1 MTMENRMQT
10 HVKVVAILY
19 IVMGALNMLA
29 ALLFVMG
36 IGIAEVA
43 MGMSDDPDAAA
54 AMPIVGIAGGA
65 LVVFLLILSIPPI
78 VVGIGLT
85 RYREWARI
93 AGIVIAALLIFH
105 FPIGTA
111 VGIYGLWTLLNG
123 ETARLMGE
131 GSRPAV

>member
-1 MTMENRMQT
+1 MQT

-19 IVMGALNMLA
+19 MIMGALNLLA
-29 ALLFVMG
+29 ALFFGLG
-36 IGIAEVA
+36 IGIAEMA
-43 MGMSDDPDAAA
+43 MGMSNDPDALS
-54 AMPIVGIAGGA
+54 AMPIVGLAGGA
-65 LVVFLLILSIPPI
+65 LVVFLLLLSIPPI

-105 FPIGTA
+105 FPFGTA

>member
-1 MTMENRMQT
+1 MNRMET

-19 IVMGALNMLA
+19 IVMGALNLIA
-29 ALLFVMG
+29 ALFFGLG

-43 MGMSDDPDAAA
+43 LGMSDDADARA
-54 AMPIVGIAGGA
+54 AMPIVGIAGTG
-65 LVVFLLILSIPPI
+65 LVIFLLVLGIPPVI
-78 VVGIGLT
+78 TAIGLLK
-85 RYREWARI
+85 RREWARI

-111 VGIYGLWTLLNG
+111 VGIYGLWALLNG

-131 GSRPAV
+131 GTRPAV

>member
-1 MTMENRMQT
+1 MENRMQT

-19 IVMGALNMLA
+19 IVIGALNMLA

-65 LVVFLLILSIPPI
+65 LVTFLLILSIPPI
-78 VVGIGLT
+78 VVGVGLT
-85 RYREWARI
+85 RHREWARI

-131 GSRPAV
+131 SRPAV